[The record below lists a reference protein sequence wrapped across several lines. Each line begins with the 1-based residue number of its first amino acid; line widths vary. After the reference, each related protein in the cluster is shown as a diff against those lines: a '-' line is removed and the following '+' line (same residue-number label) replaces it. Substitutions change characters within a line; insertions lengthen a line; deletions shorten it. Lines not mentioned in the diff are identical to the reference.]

1 MPTSESLR
9 KEIETGLGNIQEQR
23 GGDFGNPEQV
33 QYYIDAL
40 NELADLYIEIHK
52 DSAYNV
58 TGVKRQEMREELL
71 SKLWKGYF
79 TTDDDGN
86 ITISPEKV
94 QNAIN
99 RIKRFTTSETGWD
112 QIDDRE
118 FEGPGTWDIAN
129 FLKDTAVL
137 ETHPRF
143 GTNRGGSGEVKK
155 ETEEERNARL
165 ALEAAASTDSDS
177 DPDPDPSGSGID
189 WTKWEWGST
198 PIGQSVAAEAL
209 GRGAGTEAQRAAM
222 QGAMRAGGIHA
233 GNPFEK
239 FATQKLQGA
248 VALWMM
254 ANAAAQGTDDPGSA
268 GTLPDALSATLQ
280 GQNVPFAP
288 PGSPGYAGEGYEKF
302 TELNP
307 YIAYSAEMANRP
319 AASAAYMDFL
329 MGQYQDKRNQY
340 LGALATGDVVDTPQA
355 DFIRYVRGGPPAGG
369 GPAG

>member
-1 MPTSESLR
+1 
-9 KEIETGLGNIQEQR
+9 
-23 GGDFGNPEQV
+23 
-33 QYYIDAL
+33 
-40 NELADLYIEIHK
+40 
-52 DSAYNV
+52 
-58 TGVKRQEMREELL
+58 
-71 SKLWKGYF
+71 
-79 TTDDDGN
+79 
-86 ITISPEKV
+86 
-94 QNAIN
+94 
-99 RIKRFTTSETGWD
+99 
-112 QIDDRE
+112 
-118 FEGPGTWDIAN
+118 
-129 FLKDTAVL
+129 
-137 ETHPRF
+137 
-143 GTNRGGSGEVKK
+143 
-155 ETEEERNARL
+155 
-165 ALEAAASTDSDS
+165 
-177 DPDPDPSGSGID
+177 
-189 WTKWEWGST
+189 
-198 PIGQSVAAEAL
+198 IGQSVAAEAL